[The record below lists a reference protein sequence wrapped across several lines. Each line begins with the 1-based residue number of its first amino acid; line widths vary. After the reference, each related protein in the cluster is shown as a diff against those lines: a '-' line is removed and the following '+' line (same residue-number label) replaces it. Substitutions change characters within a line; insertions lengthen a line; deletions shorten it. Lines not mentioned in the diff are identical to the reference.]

1 MNGEQQLQSLS
12 HSFPQLSSA
21 QEHLVSC
28 STHVSCSNAG
38 AVHIS
43 IIKVTNMNEIKRMS
57 RVCRSEIR
65 LQRYKKW
72 LQRYKKW
79 RKIKKQSSCSRDL
92 RYC

>member
-72 LQRYKKW
+72 
-79 RKIKKQSSCSRDL
+79 RKIKKNGGKLKSRVHAVVT
-92 RYC
+92 